1 MNFVKRLLAA
11 FLVAFTLWIAPAVAQ
26 KKPANSDD
34 ALVDQVRLQ
43 LTKDPAVNGGALTVD
58 AKDGVVSIK
67 GKVRTERARQK
78 AEKLAKKVKGVKSVD
93 NQLVVDPNAI

>member
-1 MNFVKRLLAA
+1 LI
-11 FLVAFTLWIAPAVAQ
+11 AFTLWTVPAAAQ
-26 KKPANSDD
+26 SNKVDD

-43 LTKDPAVNGGALTVD
+43 LTKDPIVNGGALAVD
-58 AKDGVVSIK
+58 VKNAVVTIK

>member
-1 MNFVKRLLAA
+1 MRSLATFLLAA
-11 FLVAFTLWIAPAVAQ
+11 SLLLAQ
-26 KKPANSDD
+26 KSPTSDD
-34 ALVDQVRLQ
+34 ALYDQVRLR

-58 AKDGVVSIK
+58 VKQGVVTIR

-93 NQLVVDPNAI
+93 NQLAVDPNS

>member
-1 MNFVKRLLAA
+1 MNSVTRLFAA
-11 FLVAFTLWIAPAVAQ
+11 VLVAFALWITPAVAQ
-26 KKPANSDD
+26 NKSTNSDD

-43 LTKDPAVNGGALTVD
+43 LTKDPAVNGGALRVD
-58 AKDGVVSIK
+58 VKNGVVSIM

>member
-1 MNFVKRLLAA
+1 MRRFFAA
-11 FLVAFTLWIAPAVAQ
+11 FLLACTLWLGSAVAQ
-26 KKPANSDD
+26 KKTNADD

-43 LTKDPAVNGGALTVD
+43 LTKDPAVNGGALQVD
-58 AKDGVVSIK
+58 VKDAVVTIK

>member
-1 MNFVKRLLAA
+1 MIFVQRLLAA
-11 FLVAFTLWIAPAVAQ
+11 ILVSFTMWIATAVAAQ
-26 KKPANSDD
+26 KPAPTDD
-34 ALVDQVRLQ
+34 ELVDQVRLQ

-58 AKDGVVSIK
+58 AKNAVVSIK

-78 AEKLAKKVKGVKSVD
+78 AEKLAKKVRGVKAVD

>member
-1 MNFVKRLLAA
+1 VQRFLAT
-11 FLVAFTLWIAPAVAQ
+11 FLIAFTLWTVPAAAQ
-26 KKPANSDD
+26 SNKVDD

-43 LTKDPAVNGGALTVD
+43 LTKDPIVNGGALAVD
-58 AKDGVVSIK
+58 VKNAVVTIK

>member
-1 MNFVKRLLAA
+1 MIAVMRSLATFLLAA
-11 FLVAFTLWIAPAVAQ
+11 SLLLAQ
-26 KKPANSDD
+26 KSPTSDD
-34 ALVDQVRLQ
+34 ALYDQVRLR

-58 AKDGVVSIK
+58 VKQGVVTIR

-93 NQLVVDPNAI
+93 NQLAVDPNS

>member
-1 MNFVKRLLAA
+1 MTAAMRSLAA
-11 FLVAFTLWIAPAVAQ
+11 FLLAASLMLAQ
-26 KKPANSDD
+26 KQPTTDD
-34 ALVDQVRLQ
+34 ALYDQVRLR

-58 AKDGVVSIK
+58 VKQGMVTIR

-93 NQLVVDPNAI
+93 NQLSVDPNS

>member
-1 MNFVKRLLAA
+1 MISVRRFLVIV
-11 FLVAFTLWIAPAVAQ
+11 LVAFTLWITPAVAD
-26 KKPANSDD
+26 KVDD

-43 LTKDPAVNGGALTVD
+43 LTKDPAVNGGALAVD
-58 AKDGVVSIK
+58 VKNGVVSIK

>member
-1 MNFVKRLLAA
+1 M
-11 FLVAFTLWIAPAVAQ
+11 VAFTLWTLPAAAQ
-26 KKPANSDD
+26 SNKVDD

-43 LTKDPAVNGGALTVD
+43 LTKDPIVNGGALAVD
-58 AKDGVVSIK
+58 VKNAVVTIK

>member
-1 MNFVKRLLAA
+1 MNSVQRFFAA
-11 FLVAFTLWIAPAVAQ
+11 FLVALVIWITPAVAQ
-26 KKPANSDD
+26 NKPSKVDD

-43 LTKDPAVNGGALTVD
+43 LTKDPIVNGGALSVD
-58 AKDGVVSIK
+58 AKNAVVTIK

-93 NQLVVDPNAI
+93 NQLQVDPNAI

>member
-1 MNFVKRLLAA
+1 ML
-11 FLVAFTLWIAPAVAQ
+11 AQ
-26 KKPANSDD
+26 KQPTTDD
-34 ALVDQVRLQ
+34 ALYDQVRLR

-58 AKDGVVSIK
+58 VKQGMVTIR

-93 NQLVVDPNAI
+93 NQLSVDPNS